1 MDYLNKKF
9 SLYTNKFLI
18 FNDSFENKI
27 NQNQQ
32 SKMSITK
39 LLISY
44 TLTFIVFFL
53 IDMAWLGFIAKGLYK
68 KYLGGFMSEQINWPV
83 AIIFYLL
90 FVIGVFIFVILP
102 AIEKDSI
109 ISAIKLGALFGLFTY
124 ATYDLTNL
132 ATLKNW
138 PLNIV
143 FIDIV
148 WGSVLTSIVSTAG
161 FYIVKYV
168 Q

>member
-1 MDYLNKKF
+1 
-9 SLYTNKFLI
+9 
-18 FNDSFENKI
+18 
-27 NQNQQ
+27 
-32 SKMSITK
+32 MSITK

-44 TLTFIVFFL
+44 VLTFAVFLL
-53 IDMAWLGFIAKGLYK
+53 IDLTWLGFIAKDLYK
-68 KYLGGFMSEQINWPV
+68 KYLGEFLSEQVNWTA
-83 AIIFYLL
+83 AIVFYLL
-90 FVIGVFIFVILP
+90 FVVGVFIF
-102 AIEKDSI
+102 AIMPSVEKGSVV
-109 ISAIKLGALFGLFTY
+109 SAIVLGALFGFFTY

-143 FIDIV
+143 FIDV
-148 WGSVLTSIVSTAG
+148 LWGAVLTSSVSTAG

>member
-1 MDYLNKKF
+1 
-9 SLYTNKFLI
+9 
-18 FNDSFENKI
+18 
-27 NQNQQ
+27 
-32 SKMSITK
+32 MSITK

-44 TLTFIVFFL
+44 VLTFAVFL
-53 IDMAWLGFIAKGLYK
+53 VIDLAWLGFIAKDLYR
-68 KYLGGFMSEQINWPV
+68 KYLGGFLSDQVNWTA
-83 AIIFYLL
+83 AIVFYLL
-90 FVIGVFIFVILP
+90 FVVGVFIFAILP
-102 AIEKDSI
+102 SVAKNSLVAAIT
-109 ISAIKLGALFGLFTY
+109 LGALYGFFTY

-143 FIDIV
+143 FIDIL
-148 WGSVLTSIVSTAG
+148 WGAVLTSIVSSAG